1 VERKLT
7 TILAADVVG
16 YSSLM
21 ENDEAGTFDRL
32 RAHRKELFE
41 PEIVKHHG
49 RIFKLMGD
57 GLLAEFGSVVDAVEC
72 AVALQRGLAERNA
85 NVPDDQRI
93 EVRIGINL
101 GEVIVEGEDRL
112 GEGVNIASRLEQ
124 LAEPGGICVSGKVT
138 KEVEKKLS
146 FGFEPMGEQKVKNIT
161 EPIPVFKVKLDGM
174 PLRTAVRRRE
184 PHKWTWAT
192 AALALDR
199 RILGLLLFAVLGTVA
214 AGIYL
219 AASPT
224 RQSFP
229 PISPDIMAFPLP
241 PKPSV
246 AVLPFNVDSTDT
258 TEVLVG
264 RGLSSGV
271 RQRLSKRGDLFI
283 IAEHS
288 SFQLDGKVGAGE
300 AARRLGVRYVL
311 NGHFERQD
319 GYVLIDA
326 RLIDALAG
334 REIWHQHFN
343 VESEKLARAS
353 DEVATNILA
362 ALNLNSSVSN
372 NWPSPPSES
381 AEVWLLHLRAEE
393 KWLQAARDENA
404 EARRVWQQA
413 YSRDPNFLLALLMIG
428 WTEWA
433 DARFAW
439 REDWFGALDRA
450 ERDAQTA
457 LVSQSLEGSARDLLG
472 SIYLQRMDH
481 LRALEF
487 ARQAVAADPN
497 EADAWGRLAVIE
509 AFAGDARAAIEAAQT
524 AMRLNPYY
532 PAWYLMPVAEA
543 YRLDGNNARAIETA
557 LQEIRRSDNFY
568 ARLRLA
574 IYFTQAGER
583 DRALEQVRFA
593 RKSWPTLTISD
604 WGWLSRFKD
613 PRQTERDRN
622 ILSRLGIPEF
632 VSFDCLTHNQCP

>member
-1 VERKLT
+1 MERKLT

-112 GEGVNIASRLEQ
+112 GEGVNIAARLEQ

-161 EPIPVFKVKLDGM
+161 EPITVFKVRLDGM
-174 PLRTAVRRRE
+174 PHRPAAMRRE
-184 PHKWTWAT
+184 SRKWTWT
-192 AALALDR
+192 TSALVNDGRL
-199 RILGLLLFAVLGTVA
+199 LGLLGVVVLGTVA

-219 AASPT
+219 SASPKD
-224 RQSFP
+224 FP
-229 PISPDIMAFPLP
+229 PVSPDLMAFPLP
-241 PKPSV
+241 PKISV
-246 AVLPFNVDSTDT
+246 AVLPFNVDSADT
-258 TEVLVG
+258 TEALIG
-264 RGLSSGV
+264 RGVSSGV

-283 IAEHS
+283 ISEHS
-288 SFQLDGKVGAGE
+288 SFQLDGKIGAGE

-311 NGHFERQD
+311 SGRFERQD
-319 GYVLIDA
+319 GHVFIDA
-326 RLIDALAG
+326 RLIDAIAG
-334 REIWHQHFN
+334 RETWHQHFN
-343 VESEKLARAS
+343 LESEKLAQAS
-353 DEVATNILA
+353 DEVTKNILA
-362 ALNLNSSVSN
+362 ALNLNSSGSN
-372 NWPSPPSES
+372 DWPSSPSES

-393 KWLQAARDENA
+393 KWLQTARDENA

-457 LVSQSLEGSARDLLG
+457 MASQSLESCARDLLG
-472 SIYLQRMDH
+472 SIYLQKMDH
-481 LRALEF
+481 ARALEF

-509 AFAGDARAAIEAAQT
+509 VFAGNPRPAIQAAQT
-524 AMRLNPYY
+524 AIRLNPYY
-532 PAWYLMPVAEA
+532 PAWYLMPIAEA
-543 YRLDGNNARAIETA
+543 YRLDGNNARAIEAA

-574 IYFTQAGER
+574 IYFTQAGDR
-583 DRALEQVRFA
+583 DRALEQVSLA
-593 RKSWPTLTISD
+593 RKAWPTLTISD

-613 PRQTERDRN
+613 PQQTEGDRK